1 MALIS
6 QSIPNLI
13 NGVSQQPPSLRLN
26 TQAELQENGLSSVV
40 NGLSKRPSSDH
51 IADLG
56 VISNTDKAFIHT
68 IRRDETEFYSLVVD
82 TAGTIKVFDK
92 DGTSKTV
99 TNNASSY
106 LTGLTDPS
114 KELAAVSIADNT
126 FIINKNTEV
135 AKGTTTS
142 STRNPEALVYVKQA
156 DYSSTY
162 RLKVTKGANTDTVE
176 FATKSSTQ
184 SSTALT
190 QDAERGASTDL
201 IAENLN
207 TFLAQQLVLLL

>member
-13 NGVSQQPPSLRLN
+13 NGVSQQPPSLRLS
-26 TQAELQENGLSSVV
+26 TQAALQENALSNVV
-40 NGLSKRPSSDH
+40 TGLSKRPSSDH
-51 IADLG
+51 IANLG
-56 VISNTDKAFIHT
+56 TISNLDKAFIHT
-68 IRRDETEFYSLVVD
+68 IRRDENEFYSMVID

-106 LTGLTDPS
+106 LNGLSDPS
-114 KELAAVSIADNT
+114 KELAAVSIADST
-126 FIINKNTEV
+126 FLVNKNTVV
-135 AKGTTTS
+135 AKASTTS
-142 STRNPEALVYVKQA
+142 PARTPEALVYVKQA

-162 RLKVTKGANTDTVE
+162 RVVLTKSGNTSTVE

-184 SSTALT
+184 ANTGET
-190 QDAERGASTDL
+190 RNAE
-201 IAENLN
+201 
-207 TFLAQQLVLLL
+207 